1 MASNYVDVIPTILYL
16 EKEHD
21 LFPANV
27 PTFRGLSKSGLIFL
41 RIIRK
46 EGSEMAPLLS
56 AKSFYGEDISNL
68 ENYSN
73 SL

>member
-56 AKSFYGEDISNL
+56 AKSFYVEDISNL